1 MNEEQR
7 RNVGVGEGNGSEKVK
22 KKRCTVDKPHEVRIK
37 RGSYI
42 TNRRCMKLSSKDKMI
57 VTVIVIAVRERG
69 AHVRII
75 KQLHTNKTQI

>member
-1 MNEEQR
+1 
-7 RNVGVGEGNGSEKVK
+7 
-22 KKRCTVDKPHEVRIK
+22 
-37 RGSYI
+37 
-42 TNRRCMKLSSKDKMI
+42 MKLSSKDKMI